1 MKLILLA
8 EKSNIIQLNLYFLR
22 RFRLFSK
29 KNRVLAS
36 SKLIIPQCSLLKC
49 QYFPLNLFDA
59 KTNYID
65 VGELDL
71 HGIHRVIVGG
81 ESGPKARPMHPE
93 WAISVQKQCAQQNVA
108 FFFKQWGAWGADG
121 VKRSKKANGRLFL
134 GREWNEEPIPNL

>member
-8 EKSNIIQLNLYFLR
+8 EKSSIIQLNLYFLR

-29 KNRVLAS
+29 KNWVLAS

-71 HGIHRVIVGG
+71 PGIHWVIVGG
-81 ESGPKARPMHPE
+81 ESGPGARPMQKE
-93 WAISVQKQCAQQNVA
+93 WVLEIKQQCELANVP
-108 FFFKQWGAWGADG
+108 FFFKQWGGT
-121 VKRSKKANGRLFL
+121 SKKKNGRELE
-134 GREWNEEPIPNL
+134 GHTWDAMPTIYG